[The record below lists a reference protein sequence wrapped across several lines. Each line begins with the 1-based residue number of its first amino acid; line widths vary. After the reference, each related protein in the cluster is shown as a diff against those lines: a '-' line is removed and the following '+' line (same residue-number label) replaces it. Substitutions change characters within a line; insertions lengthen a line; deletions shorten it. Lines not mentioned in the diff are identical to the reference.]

1 MEGIKQRSIIEYEL
15 NELHIIQKEA
25 HILSEQIEVN
35 SLKGINTIHEN
46 QKTCGKAVRNIF
58 NNKSIIN
65 CLVYGMT
72 QTGKTG
78 CMTALIQYYIL
89 SNNIPI
95 DNIYII
101 TGLSDIEWKK
111 DTKNRMPDSINSCVF
126 HRANLSKTFMK
137 DIREKKTL

>member
-1 MEGIKQRSIIEYEL
+1 MEGIKLRTTIEYEL
-15 NELHIIQKEA
+15 NDLDIIQIQKS
-25 HILSEQIEVN
+25 ILSQQIE
-35 SLKGINTIHEN
+35 LKSKMGINIIHEN

-58 NNKSIIN
+58 NNQSIIN

-95 DNIYII
+95 DNIYYNWFI
-101 TGLSDIEWKK
+101 
-111 DTKNRMPDSINSCVF
+111 
-126 HRANLSKTFMK
+126 
-137 DIREKKTL
+137 

>member
-1 MEGIKQRSIIEYEL
+1 MEGIKQRNTIEYEL
-15 NELHIIQKEA
+15 NDLDTIQIEKI
-25 HILSEQIEVN
+25 ILSQQIV
-35 SLKGINTIHEN
+35 LKSKKGTNTIHEN

-89 SNNIPI
+89 LYSVP
-95 DNIYII
+95 
-101 TGLSDIEWKK
+101 
-111 DTKNRMPDSINSCVF
+111 
-126 HRANLSKTFMK
+126 
-137 DIREKKTL
+137 

>member
-1 MEGIKQRSIIEYEL
+1 MECIKYRTTIEYEL
-15 NELHIIQKEA
+15 NELDIIQTEKS
-25 HILSEQIEVN
+25 ILSQQIDLN
-35 SLKGINTIHEN
+35 SKRGINIIYDN

-95 DNIYII
+95 NNI
-101 TGLSDIEWKK
+101 
-111 DTKNRMPDSINSCVF
+111 
-126 HRANLSKTFMK
+126 
-137 DIREKKTL
+137 

>member
-1 MEGIKQRSIIEYEL
+1 MNDPKQRSTIEYDLKEL
-15 NELHIIQKEA
+15 NIIKKESS
-25 HILSEQIEVN
+25 ILSDQIEFFK
-35 SLKGINTIHEN
+35 LKGINYIHEN
-46 QKTCGKAVRNIF
+46 QATCGRAVRNIF

-101 TGLSDIEWKK
+101 TVI
-111 DTKNRMPDSINSCVF
+111 
-126 HRANLSKTFMK
+126 
-137 DIREKKTL
+137 